1 MMINETIN
9 NWKTRYLI
17 IGAVTGAL
25 LGVLTAYLLERA
37 AAENGGEAP
46 AIKTADLI
54 KASIG
59 LIGVI
64 RGIAALGEKK

>member
-1 MMINETIN
+1 MVNEPVN

-25 LGVLTAYLLERA
+25 LGTLTAYLLERA
-37 AAENGGEAP
+37 ADESGGDPP
-46 AIKTADLI
+46 AIKTADVI
-54 KASIG
+54 KAGIG

>member
-1 MMINETIN
+1 MVNEPVN
-9 NWKTRYLI
+9 NWKVKYLI
-17 IGAVTGAL
+17 IGTVSGAL
-25 LGVLTAYLLERA
+25 LGALTAYLLGRA
-37 AAENGGEAP
+37 TDESGGEPP